1 VAIKE
6 QQMKIEMDDI
16 MLDEVVAQRLRSDA
30 DILDAD
36 LTQLGEK
43 MKMVGLT
50 DEEDQDYMWMVHTL
64 DGLNTALK
72 YYTGQGFPIR
82 EKN

>member
-1 VAIKE
+1 
-6 QQMKIEMDDI
+6 MKIEMDDI
-16 MLDEVVAQRLRSDA
+16 MLDEIVAQRLRSDA
-30 DILDAD
+30 DILDKD
-36 LTQLGEK
+36 LTQLQEK

-50 DEEDQDYMWMVHTL
+50 DDEDEDYMWMVNAL

-82 EKN
+82 GKS

>member
-1 VAIKE
+1 
-6 QQMKIEMDDI
+6 
-16 MLDEVVAQRLRSDA
+16 
-30 DILDAD
+30 
-36 LTQLGEK
+36 

-50 DEEDQDYMWMVHTL
+50 DDEDEDYMWMVNTL

-82 EKN
+82 EKS